1 MLRDVVRIV
10 WSDAHVSRFHHAWLR
25 DHCPQSL
32 HPSSGQR
39 TVTIAAAARATPE
52 AAAVGEG
59 ADGRQTLSIDWL
71 CEPGALGISAADS
84 AAGGGGGTDA
94 RHRSVFES
102 GWLRAQCYA
111 DEAAQ
116 RTAVSTADGVV
127 APWGPEITAG
137 SNRPIVQWAA
147 MRPALGASEGKRSR
161 KRSTSSMWPKRGK
174 REGCTPSPMLVWAR
188 TGEKKTNRQEN
199 VQAPPHQIRTETPVE
214 PQTASPQDRPS
225 EEGQRPE
232 GRRADKPRGT
242 QPSRGD
248 HSLKP

>member
-1 MLRDVVRIV
+1 MARIARASVLRDVVRIV

-39 TVTIAAAARATPE
+39 TVTIAAAARATPA

-94 RHRSVFES
+94 RQRSVFES

-116 RTAVSTADGVV
+116 RTAAATADGAV
-127 APWGPEITAG
+127 APWGPDITAG

-147 MRPALGASEGKRSR
+147 MRPVPGASEGANAGVRSALEALHAR
-161 KRSTSSMWPKRGK
+161 GFCLVRGVPSTMEATRALAEQIGVIQTTFYGTMWD
-174 REGCTPSPMLVWAR
+174 
-188 TGEKKTNRQEN
+188 TGAD
-199 VQAPPHQIRTETPVE
+199 VI
-214 PQTASPQDRPS
+214 TASMMRVITMRS
-225 EEGQRPE
+225 
-232 GRRADKPRGT
+232 
-242 QPSRGD
+242 
-248 HSLKP
+248 